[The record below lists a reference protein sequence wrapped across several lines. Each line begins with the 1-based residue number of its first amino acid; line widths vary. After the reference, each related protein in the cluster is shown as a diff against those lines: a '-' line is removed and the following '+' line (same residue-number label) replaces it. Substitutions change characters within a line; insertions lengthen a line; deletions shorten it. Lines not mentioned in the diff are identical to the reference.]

1 MAMETTRPTTYPDM
15 AYLATG
21 TGIATPDAAHVGA
34 ATADPANVP
43 ATGATGWAADEIP
56 PRQWFNWA
64 FKWIAKWIR
73 YFDYKIEATIA
84 GLITVSAEFSQT
96 ITFTGPT
103 GSPTATLTG
112 KKLSIP
118 GTPVVSLVIPRLL
131 LTMGSTTSI
140 VATAALPSG
149 WRPPSGQINKFV
161 IPCSLRPVSPGT
173 SLFIFVIITI
183 TDAGNMQFYR
193 TDVADPEWD
202 TVTFPTGYEVLI
214 DPIVL
219 TYTL

>member
-1 MAMETTRPTTYPDM
+1 M

-21 TGIATPDAAHVGA
+21 AGIATPDAAHVGG

-43 ATGATGWAADEIP
+43 TTGATGWPVDEIP

-118 GTPVVSLVIPRLL
+118 GTPVVSEVHLVIPRLA

-149 WRPPSGQINKFV
+149 FRPPSSEANEFIV
-161 IPCSLRPVSPGT
+161 PCRLVPTPGPGT
-173 SLFIFVIITI
+173 TIFTFAVISIGSSGDMTLLRLAA
-183 TDAGNMQFYR
+183 DA
-193 TDVADPEWD
+193 EWD
-202 TVTFPTGYEVLI
+202 EVTFPTGH
-214 DPIVL
+214 IVSIAPHIL